1 MRTVSD
7 FIDFMLLNIQPTGD
21 WSFRPGIRGLG
32 YDVKQKASVLDPQL
46 TALEPPED
54 MNHRL
59 AKEAGRKAFAQA
71 AGVEAVPKP
80 VSEYAASASPD
91 ANAAADAGADAN
103 AASGANAGS
112 GTTEQPAPLPSPAE
126 AAKPPSPS
134 PEEEAAERES
144 RQRIRQEGLRGG
156 RIKPGACHEGGR
168 EDYPVE
174 ENRCLKLV
182 ALTRRL
188 LRHICIE
195 LLGEEDA
202 FGAGPKR
209 HGFICIFY

>member
-126 AAKPPSPS
+126 APKPPSPS

-144 RQRIRQEGLRGG
+144 RQRIRLAKEAGKR
-156 RIKPGACHEGGR
+156 
-168 EDYPVE
+168 
-174 ENRCLKLV
+174 
-182 ALTRRL
+182 
-188 LRHICIE
+188 
-195 LLGEEDA
+195 A
-202 FGAGPKR
+202 FGEDESNRERAMKEAEKITPLKKIGAADLRLPKAPAAEEGVR
-209 HGFICIFY
+209 